1 MHCKSGC
8 FSSCRFD
15 FVLDRNCS
23 FACWIWLL
31 WNFFLDIG
39 LLFLSIQL
47 PCSTRNSKAAPSDV
61 KMPSSRTL
69 WKASKRNGQNYQLVG
84 PKLLIDHINTN
95 KMIDLGAF
103 HLRWLRPPPWGNGS
117 SWWGNLSNKQNYVF
131 IICAWNLIA
140 VSFCRSNFDQ
150 YQAKFYVLGPNSN
163 LKCRN
168 QRISNWKKN
177 INFCSILV
185 EIWRTK

>member
-131 IICAWNLIA
+131 IICAWWGEHDGQP
-140 VSFCRSNFDQ
+140 FCRSQ
-150 YQAKFYVLGPNSN
+150 EASRES
-163 LKCRN
+163 RN
-168 QRISNWKKN
+168 ELISAWKNNNMPIILIAN
-177 INFCSILV
+177 I
-185 EIWRTK
+185 KY